1 MKTPDDKASGS
12 REGAKRIEEEKC
24 IVATSYTQAM
34 HQVKYEDLKQ
44 LYWHFEELIT
54 PVIMLI
60 CLSK

>member
-1 MKTPDDKASGS
+1 ML
-12 REGAKRIEEEKC
+12 
-24 IVATSYTQAM
+24 
-34 HQVKYEDLKQ
+34 QVKYEDLKQ